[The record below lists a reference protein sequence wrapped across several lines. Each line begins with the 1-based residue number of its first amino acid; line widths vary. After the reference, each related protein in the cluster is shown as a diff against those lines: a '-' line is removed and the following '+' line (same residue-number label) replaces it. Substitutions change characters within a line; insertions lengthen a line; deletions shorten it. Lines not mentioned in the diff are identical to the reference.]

1 MSMSIRIYNEV
12 VGEKF
17 IGNETYQTITRE
29 QIVPISS
36 NGDFAD
42 DLIDE
47 CRKNWCLEDVAGF
60 EGELYG
66 HELIPLL
73 KEYNLNSIQELDDED
88 YYIVSISW

>member
-29 QIVPISS
+29 QIVPTSS
-36 NGDFAD
+36 NSDFAD
-42 DLIDE
+42 DLMDE
-47 CRKNWCLEDVAGF
+47 CRRNWCLEDTAGF

-66 HELIPLL
+66 YGLIPLL
-73 KEYNLNSIQELDDED
+73 KEYNLNSIQQLDEED

>member
-12 VGEKF
+12 VSEKF

-29 QIVPISS
+29 QIVPTSS

-42 DLIDE
+42 DLISE
-47 CRKNWCLEDVAGF
+47 CHKNWCLEDTAGF

-66 HELIPLL
+66 YDLIPILR
-73 KEYNLNSIQELDDED
+73 KYNIDSIKVLDDED

>member
-29 QIVPISS
+29 QIVPTSS

-42 DLIDE
+42 DLISE
-47 CRKNWCLEDVAGF
+47 CRRNWYLEDTAGF

-66 HELIPLL
+66 HGLIPIL
-73 KEYNLNSIQELDDED
+73 KKYNLNSIQQLDDED

>member
-1 MSMSIRIYNEV
+1 MSIRIYNQV

-29 QIVPISS
+29 QIVPTSS
-36 NGDFAD
+36 NSDFAD
-42 DLIDE
+42 DLMDE

-66 HELIPLL
+66 HGLISIL
-73 KEYNLNSIQELDDED
+73 KKYSLNSIQQLDDED

>member
-17 IGNETYQTITRE
+17 IGNETYQTITKE
-29 QIVPISS
+29 QIIPTSS
-36 NGDFAD
+36 NSDFAD
-42 DLIDE
+42 DLIDK

-66 HELIPLL
+66 YDLIPLL
-73 KEYNLNSIQELDDED
+73 KEYNLDSIQQLDEED

>member
-12 VGEKF
+12 VSEKF

-29 QIVPISS
+29 QIVPTSS

-47 CRKNWCLEDVAGF
+47 CRKNWCLEDTAGF

-66 HELIPLL
+66 HGLIPIL
-73 KEYNLNSIQELDDED
+73 KKYNLNSVQQLDDED

>member
-29 QIVPISS
+29 QIVPTSS

-42 DLIDE
+42 DFGCPVPD
-47 CRKNWCLEDVAGF
+47 
-60 EGELYG
+60 
-66 HELIPLL
+66 
-73 KEYNLNSIQELDDED
+73 
-88 YYIVSISW
+88 

>member
-12 VGEKF
+12 VSEKF

-29 QIVPISS
+29 QIIPTSS
-36 NGDFAD
+36 NSDFAD
-42 DLIDE
+42 DLMDE
-47 CRKNWCLEDVAGF
+47 CRKNWCLEDTAGF

-66 HELIPLL
+66 YELIPLL
-73 KEYNLNSIQELDDED
+73 KEYNLNSVQQLDDED

>member
-12 VGEKF
+12 VSEKF

-29 QIVPISS
+29 QIVPTVS
-36 NGDFAD
+36 NSDFAD
-42 DLIDE
+42 DLMSE
-47 CRKNWCLEDVAGF
+47 CRKNWCLEDTAGF

-66 HELIPLL
+66 HGLIPIL
-73 KEYNLNSIQELDDED
+73 KKYNLNSIQELDDED

>member
-29 QIVPISS
+29 QIVPTSS

-42 DLIDE
+42 DLISE
-47 CRKNWCLEDVAGF
+47 CRKNWSLEDTAGF

-66 HELIPLL
+66 YDLIPILR
-73 KEYNLNSIQELDDED
+73 KYNIDSIKVLDDED

>member
-1 MSMSIRIYNEV
+1 MSMSIKIYNQV

-29 QIVPISS
+29 QIVPTSS
-36 NGDFAD
+36 NSDFAD
-42 DLIDE
+42 DLISE
-47 CRKNWCLEDVAGF
+47 CRRNWCLEDTAGF

-66 HELIPLL
+66 HVLIPIL
-73 KEYNLNSIQELDDED
+73 KKYNLNSIQQLDEED

>member
-29 QIVPISS
+29 QIVPTSS

-66 HELIPLL
+66 YDLIPLL
-73 KEYNLNSIQELDDED
+73 KGYNLNPIQELDDED
-88 YYIVSISW
+88 CYIVSISW

>member
-1 MSMSIRIYNEV
+1 MLCSIWIYNEV

-29 QIVPISS
+29 QIVPTSS
-36 NGDFAD
+36 IGDFAD

-66 HELIPLL
+66 HDLIPIL
-73 KEYNLNSIQELDDED
+73 KEYNLNSIQQLDEED

>member
-29 QIVPISS
+29 QIVPTSS

-47 CRKNWCLEDVAGF
+47 CRGNWCLKDVAGF

-66 HELIPLL
+66 HGLIPIL
-73 KEYNLNSIQELDDED
+73 KKYNLNSIQQLYDED

>member
-17 IGNETYQTITRE
+17 IGNEIYQTITRE
-29 QIVPISS
+29 QIVPTSS

-42 DLIDE
+42 DLISE
-47 CRKNWCLEDVAGF
+47 CRRNWCLEDTAGF

-66 HELIPLL
+66 HGLIPIL
-73 KEYNLNSIQELDDED
+73 KKYNLNSIQQLYDED